1 MNHINNYVML
11 ISDFVTGKIPADEF
25 ENSYKRMLKN
35 DLEFFSDS
43 EFNTFNDLFFDVDS
57 YFSNPDFK
65 DDDDIDEEELLAR
78 AKNALV
84 ALTT

>member
-1 MNHINNYVML
+1 MSHINKYVML
-11 ISDFVTGKIPADEF
+11 ISNFVTGKIPADEF
-25 ENSYKRMLKN
+25 ENSYMRMFKN
-35 DLEFFSDS
+35 ESEFFSDS
-43 EFNTFNDLFFDVDS
+43 GFNILNDLFFDVES
-57 YFSNPDFK
+57 YCSNPDLK